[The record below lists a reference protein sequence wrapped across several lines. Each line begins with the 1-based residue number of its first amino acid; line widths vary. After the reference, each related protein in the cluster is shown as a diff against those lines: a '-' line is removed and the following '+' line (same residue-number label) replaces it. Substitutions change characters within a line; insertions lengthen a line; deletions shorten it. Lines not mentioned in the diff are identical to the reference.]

1 MDFWYFFCFLFW
13 NQRKINLNWDGGG
26 SFDDEIA
33 FYYWK
38 WFSPKKKKITK
49 DRKSME
55 GGYRERERERER
67 KRNSFFCFDDVTH
80 TQSSTH
86 LRGYELFRQ
95 GSEKFKWKK
104 RDSFFCSF
112 PSWSEK
118 KKVIPKSFFFHSCI
132 FETFFLMRNII
143 YFFFCF
149 LLLST
154 FMWTQQ

>member
-1 MDFWYFFCFLFW
+1 MRVSCQQSRHFLLVLVVDGFLVLFLLFVLKSA
-13 NQRKINLNWDGGG
+13 QNLNWDGG

-118 KKVIPKSFFFHSCI
+118 KKVIPIGMTLTKKG
-132 FETFFLMRNII
+132 L
-143 YFFFCF
+143 
-149 LLLST
+149 
-154 FMWTQQ
+154 